1 MIAKSKIFPQHDRTK
16 TANQLREGIEYYN
29 PSFRRLLPKEP
40 ELIHHWRG
48 TEWAEGPVYL
58 SRRNAVIWSD
68 IPNNRMLEFDLSSR
82 ETSVFRE
89 PSNYTNGNTV
99 DLEGRLISA
108 QHLPHCI
115 LRTEHDGTLTVLVD
129 RYEGK
134 RLNSP
139 NDVVVKSDGTIW
151 FTDPPYGILS
161 DREGRQ
167 RKSEI
172 NGCYVYRFDPVTG
185 VLNIVVDSM
194 DRPNGLAFSPGE
206 DFLYVSDT
214 GKPENLMA
222 FNTSSDGRSLENG
235 REFAKVRPGTSDG
248 FRCDAEGNIWTSAA
262 DGIQCYTANGEL
274 IGKILIPEQTVANCC
289 FGGPESK
296 TLYIAADTSL
306 YSIELDISG
315 PQSEM

>member
-1 MIAKSKIFPQHDRTK
+1 MIATSKIFPQHDRTK
-16 TANQLREGIEYYN
+16 TANELREGIEYYN
-29 PSFRRLLPKEP
+29 PSFRRLLPEEP
-40 ELIHHWRG
+40 ELMHHWRG

-58 SRRNAVIWSD
+58 SQRNAVIWSD
-68 IPNNRMLEFDLSSR
+68 IPNNRMLEFNLSSR

-129 RYEGK
+129 RYNGN

-172 NGCYVYRFDPVTG
+172 NGCYVYRFDEITG
-185 VLNIVVDSM
+185 ILEIVVDSM

-206 DFLYVSDT
+206 DVLYVSDT

-222 FNTSSDGRSLENG
+222 FDLSSDGQSLENG

-248 FRCDAEGNIWTSAA
+248 FRCDAEGNLWTSAE
-262 DGIQCYTANGEL
+262 DGIQCYTAEAEL
-274 IGKILIPEQTVANCC
+274 IGKILIPEQRVANCC
-289 FGGPESK
+289 FGGPDAK
-296 TLYIAADTSL
+296 TLYIAGDTSL
-306 YSIELDISG
+306 YSIALDISG
-315 PQSEM
+315 AQSGM